1 MPSFLS
7 LSFFLK
13 KLKIKNYVFH
23 FVILLYLVQMD
34 ERILLTKEHQLF
46 LELYSRLQN
55 HYREAQ
61 YSNTH

>member
-23 FVILLYLVQMD
+23 FVILLYVVQMD
-34 ERILLTKEHQLF
+34 ERTLLTKEHQLF

-55 HYREAQ
+55 QYCEAQ